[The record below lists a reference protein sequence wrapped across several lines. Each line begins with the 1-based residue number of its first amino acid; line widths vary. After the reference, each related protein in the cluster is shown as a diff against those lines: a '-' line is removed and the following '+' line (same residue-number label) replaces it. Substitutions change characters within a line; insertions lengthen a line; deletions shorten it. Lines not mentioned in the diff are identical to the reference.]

1 MREPMT
7 NAQRYVTTACLFYLA
22 SILCPTAHA
31 AAVKIRTVFA
41 DQEAVPNVLVIVK
54 SIEGQSEE
62 FARGLSG
69 PDGSIPSLELRP
81 GLYEAIATCPYG
93 HIPTTVHDF
102 LVANEAALIEVTL
115 NPDNDQ
121 RINYNKISWNVQV
134 LDQDGHPAVNAVVI
148 GRNAEASTGV
158 SAARTD
164 KRGRATVSVPVD
176 GALIE
181 IIYGKRTWTEPAY
194 GLTDNLGGCR
204 QRCLLEAKARLQKP
218 QQLLAIRVP
227 Q

>member
-1 MREPMT
+1 MT
-7 NAQRYVTTACLFYLA
+7 NAQRHVTTVCLFCLA
-22 SILCPTAHA
+22 SISCPTAHA

-41 DQEAVPNVLVIVK
+41 DQEAVPNVLVIVR
-54 SIEGQSEE
+54 SIEGRSEE

-69 PDGSIPSLELRP
+69 PDGSIASLELRP

-115 NPDNDQ
+115 SPDNDQ
-121 RINYNKISWNVQV
+121 RINYNEINWNVQI
-134 LDQDGHPAVNAVVI
+134 LEQDGHPAVNAVVI
-148 GRNAEASTGV
+148 GRNGEASTGV
-158 SAARTD
+158 SVARTD
-164 KRGRATVSVPVD
+164 ERGRATVSVPVD

-181 IIYGKRTWTEPAY
+181 IIYGERTWIEPAY
-194 GLTDNLGGCR
+194 ALTEDVGNCR
-204 QRCLLEAKARLQKP
+204 QRCLLQAKARLEKP
-218 QQLLAIRVP
+218 RQLLTIRVP